1 MKLRRLVVMSTLAAA
16 LAVGAAACGGGDDDQ
31 SAAAAAAGTL
41 VQLKDSTFK
50 PASLTVRAGQTVTW
64 DWKDR
69 FVQHNVV
76 GDGFSSKTKRSGT
89 FTHTFTKPG
98 SYPYRCTLHK
108 NMKGTITVTATQ

>member
-16 LAVGAAACGGGDDDQ
+16 LAVGATACGGGGDDQ
-31 SAAAAAAGTL
+31 TASAAAGGTL
-41 VQLKDSTFK
+41 VQLKDSKFK

-76 GDGFSSKTKRSGT
+76 GSGFASKTQRRGT
-89 FTHTFTKPG
+89 FTHTFPTPG
-98 SYPYRCTLHK
+98 TYPYRCTLHE
-108 NMKGTITVTATQ
+108 NMKGTITVTG

>member
-1 MKLRRLVVMSTLAAA
+1 MNLRRFVVTSTLAAA
-16 LAVGAAACGGGDDDQ
+16 LALGAAACGGGGDDQ
-31 SAAAAAAGTL
+31 GGAAAGGGPL
-41 VQLKDSTFK
+41 VQLKSSKFS

-76 GDGFSSKTKRSGT
+76 GSDFASKIQRRGT

-98 SYPYRCTLHK
+98 TYSYRCTLHDQ
-108 NMKGTITVTATQ
+108 MTGTITVTGA